1 MRISTVVQYRFVNGQ
16 LELARE
22 EGFEYTGPVALA
34 GRSESKQVVNQGT
47 AQSAQDQQAAQS
59 SLAAT
64 NKSLTDYSGNLD
76 RFMKFGRDVYGAQGE
91 FAKDQNVIANTT
103 AAAGAN
109 KIAGDTALSAMRTG
123 ENTANAAPALAEST
137 RSATRDFTSQLAGAD
152 ATRLQD
158 LTNINQFGVQ
168 ASALPAQVQAALYGT
183 GTSGSGSQLST
194 AGDAAKTPGFFDT
207 FLPALVGGAATAA
220 SGYFTGKGKSGG

>member
-1 MRISTVVQYRFVNGQ
+1 MRVSTLVEYRFVNGQ
-16 LELARE
+16 LEPVRE

-59 SLAAT
+59 SLAAA
-64 NKSLTDYSGNLD
+64 NKSITGYNQNLD
-76 RFMKFGRDVYGAQGE
+76 DFMKFGRRTYSPTGE
-91 FAKDQNVIANTT
+91 FMRDANTLATTT
-103 AAAGAN
+103 AAAGSN
-109 KIAGDTALSAMRTG
+109 KIAGDTALNAMRTG

-137 RSATRDFTSQLAGAD
+137 RSASRDLTSQLAGAD
-152 ATRLQD
+152 TTRLQD

-168 ASALPAQVQAALYGT
+168 ASALPAQVQASLYGT

-220 SGYFTGKGKSGG
+220 GGYFTGKGKSGG